1 MILRKAGL
9 AAIQQLMSGQS
20 SKKLKVAALVLSI
33 NFIYFVVGPHT
44 DEKQDTEFWQ
54 SSTVANASNGK
65 LGTCV
70 IPFSN

>member
-1 MILRKAGL
+1 MISRKAGL

-65 LGTCV
+65 LGTCL
-70 IPFSN
+70 ITFSN